1 VDKGTAYLCA
11 MIRSMTGYGKA
22 EGVIGSRKYS
32 VEVRSLNSKQ
42 FDLNMRMP
50 SVFREK
56 EMGLRKLL
64 RESVIRGK
72 CDFFLSY
79 EQDPSE
85 AKHEIN
91 TKLVQTYITQLE
103 ALAEGS
109 GLKGENLL
117 GMAIRMP
124 DALQSPQE
132 QLDDDV
138 WSGIEKLIVNALDAF
153 NTFRETEGAAT
164 LEDFN
169 NRIKTIRNESINLDP
184 LLDERLARIK
194 SRIKTNLSEA
204 IDRSKIDENRF
215 EQEVIFYIEKTDVS
229 EERTRLTAHC
239 NHFDEILADGIG
251 QGKKLGFIAQEIG
264 REINTL
270 GSKANDADIQRLV
283 VQMKDELEKIK
294 EQVLNV
300 L

>member
-1 VDKGTAYLCA
+1 MDKGTAYLCA
-11 MIRSMTGYGKA
+11 MIRSMTGFGKA
-22 EGVIGSRKYS
+22 EGVIRNRKYS

-91 TKLVQTYITQLE
+91 AKLVQTYITQLE

-124 DALQSPQE
+124 EALQSPQE

-138 WSGIEKLIVNALDAF
+138 WSAIEKLLTDALDAF
-153 NTFRETEGAAT
+153 NAFRETEGAAT

-169 NRIKTIRNESINLDP
+169 NRIKTIRDATINLDP
-184 LLDERLARIK
+184 LLDERLARIRT
-194 SRIKTNLSEA
+194 RIKTNLSEA

-229 EERTRLTAHC
+229 EERSRLTAHC
-239 NHFDEILADGIG
+239 DHFDEILADGIG

>member
-11 MIRSMTGYGKA
+11 MIRSMTGFGKA
-22 EGVIGSRKYS
+22 EGVIGNRKYS

-42 FDLNMRMP
+42 FDLNLRMP

-56 EMGLRKLL
+56 EMRLRKLL

-72 CDFFLSY
+72 CDFSLNY
-79 EQDPSE
+79 EQDPSD

-91 TKLVQTYITQLE
+91 AKLVQTYITQLE
-103 ALAEGS
+103 ALAEGA
-109 GLKGENLL
+109 GLKEENLL

-138 WSGIEKLIVNALDAF
+138 WSGIEKLLTNALDAF
-153 NTFRETEGAAT
+153 NAFRETEGAAT

-169 NRIKTIRNESINLDP
+169 NRIKTIRHASINLDP

-204 IDRSKIDENRF
+204 IDKSKIDENRF

-229 EERTRLTAHC
+229 EERSRLTAHC
-239 NHFDEILADGIG
+239 DHFDEILADGIG

>member
-1 VDKGTAYLCA
+1 MDKGTAYLCA
-11 MIRSMTGYGKA
+11 MIRSMTGFGKA
-22 EGVIGSRKYS
+22 EGVIRNRKYS
-32 VEVRSLNSKQ
+32 VEIRSLNSKQ
-42 FDLNMRMP
+42 FDLNIRMP

-91 TKLVQTYITQLE
+91 AKLVQTYITQLE
-103 ALAEGS
+103 ALAEDS

-138 WSGIEKLIVNALDAF
+138 WSGIEKLLTDALDAF
-153 NTFRETEGAAT
+153 NAFRETEGAAT

-169 NRIKTIRNESINLDP
+169 NRIKTIRDASINLDP
-184 LLDERLARIK
+184 LLDDRLARIK
-194 SRIKTNLSEA
+194 TRIKTNLSEA

-229 EERTRLTAHC
+229 EERSRLTAHC
-239 NHFDEILADGIG
+239 DHFDEILADGIG

>member
-1 VDKGTAYLCA
+1 MDKGTAYLCA

-22 EGVIGSRKYS
+22 EGVIGNRKYS

-91 TKLVQTYITQLE
+91 TKLVQAYITQLE
-103 ALAEGS
+103 SLAEGS

-132 QLDDDV
+132 HLDDDV
-138 WSGIEKLIVNALDAF
+138 WSGVEKLIVNALDAF

-164 LEDFN
+164 LDDFN
-169 NRIKTIRNESINLDP
+169 NRIKIIRNESINLDP

>member
-1 VDKGTAYLCA
+1 

-91 TKLVQTYITQLE
+91 TKLVQAYITQLE
-103 ALAEGS
+103 SLAEGS

-132 QLDDDV
+132 QLDDDI

-153 NTFRETEGAAT
+153 NTFRETEGLAT

-169 NRIKTIRNESINLDP
+169 NRIKIIRNESINLDP

-194 SRIKTNLSEA
+194 SRIKTNLSES

>member
-1 VDKGTAYLCA
+1 
-11 MIRSMTGYGKA
+11 MTGYGKA
-22 EGVIGSRKYS
+22 EGVIGNRKYS

-72 CDFFLSY
+72 GDFFLSY
-79 EQDPSE
+79 EQDPSD

-91 TKLVQTYITQLE
+91 AKLVQTYITQLE
-103 ALAEGS
+103 SLAEGS

-194 SRIKTNLSEA
+194 SRIKTNLSES

>member
-1 VDKGTAYLCA
+1 
-11 MIRSMTGYGKA
+11 MTGYGKA
-22 EGVIGSRKYS
+22 EGVIGNRKYS

-42 FDLNMRMP
+42 FDLNIRMP

-85 AKHEIN
+85 VKHEIN
-91 TKLVQTYITQLE
+91 TKLVQTYISQLE
-103 ALAEGS
+103 ALADSS
-109 GLKGENLL
+109 GVKGENLL

-124 DALQSPQE
+124 EALQSPQE
-132 QLDDDV
+132 KLDDDV
-138 WSGIEKLIVNALDAF
+138 WAGVEKLITHALKAF

-169 NRIKTIRNESINLDP
+169 NRIKIIRDESINLDP
-184 LLDERLARIK
+184 LLDARLSRIR

-229 EERTRLTAHC
+229 EERTRLAAHC

>member
-1 VDKGTAYLCA
+1 

-22 EGVIGSRKYS
+22 EGVIGNRKYS

-91 TKLVQTYITQLE
+91 TKLVQAYITQLE
-103 ALAEGS
+103 SLAEGS

-132 QLDDDV
+132 HLDDDV
-138 WSGIEKLIVNALDAF
+138 WSGVEKLIVNALDAF
-153 NTFRETEGAAT
+153 NTFRETEGTAT

-194 SRIKTNLSEA
+194 SRIKTNLSES

-229 EERTRLTAHC
+229 EERSRLTAHC

>member
-1 VDKGTAYLCA
+1 MDKGTAYLCA

-22 EGVIGSRKYS
+22 EGVIGSRKFT

-42 FDLNMRMP
+42 FDLNIRIP
-50 SVFREK
+50 SIFREK
-56 EMGLRKLL
+56 EMGLRKTL
-64 RESVIRGK
+64 REMVIRGK

-85 AKHEIN
+85 VKHEIN
-91 TKLVQTYITQLE
+91 TKLVQTYISQLE
-103 ALAEGS
+103 ALADSS
-109 GLKGENLL
+109 GVKKENIL

-124 DALQSPQE
+124 EALQAPKE
-132 QLDDDV
+132 QLDEAV
-138 WSGIEKLIVNALDAF
+138 WTGVEELVIQALNAF

-169 NRIKTIRNESINLDP
+169 NRIKSIRNESINLDP
-184 LLDERLARIK
+184 LLDKRLSKIR
-194 SRIKTNLSEA
+194 SRIKTNLAEV
-204 IDRSKIDENRF
+204 IDSSKIDENRF
-215 EQEVIFYIEKTDVS
+215 EQEVLFYIEKTDVS
-229 EERTRLTAHC
+229 EERTRLAAHC
-239 NHFDEILADGIG
+239 DHFDEILADGIG

-270 GSKANDADIQRLV
+270 GSKANDAEIQRLV
-283 VQMKDELEKIK
+283 VKMKDELEKIK

>member
-1 VDKGTAYLCA
+1 
-11 MIRSMTGYGKA
+11 MTGYGKA
-22 EGVIGSRKYS
+22 EGVIGNRKYS

-42 FDLNMRMP
+42 FDLNIRMP

-64 RESVIRGK
+64 REIVIRGK

-85 AKHEIN
+85 VKHEIN
-91 TKLVQTYITQLE
+91 TKLVQTYISQLE
-103 ALAEGS
+103 ALADSS
-109 GLKGENLL
+109 GVKGENLL

-124 DALQSPQE
+124 EALQSPQE
-132 QLDDDV
+132 HLDDDV
-138 WSGIEKLIVNALDAF
+138 WTGVEKLITQALNAF
-153 NTFRETEGAAT
+153 NIFRETEGAAT

-169 NRIKTIRNESINLDP
+169 NRIKIIRDESINLDP
-184 LLDERLARIK
+184 LLEARLSRIR

-229 EERTRLTAHC
+229 EERTRLAAHC

>member
-1 VDKGTAYLCA
+1 
-11 MIRSMTGYGKA
+11 MTGFGKA
-22 EGVIGSRKYS
+22 EGVIRNRKYS

-91 TKLVQTYITQLE
+91 AKLVQTYITQLE

-124 DALQSPQE
+124 EALQSPQE

-138 WSGIEKLIVNALDAF
+138 WSAIEKLLTDALDAF
-153 NTFRETEGAAT
+153 NAFRETEGAAT

-169 NRIKTIRNESINLDP
+169 NRIKTIRDATINLDP
-184 LLDERLARIK
+184 LLDERLARIRT
-194 SRIKTNLSEA
+194 RIKTNLSEA

-229 EERTRLTAHC
+229 EERSRLTAHC
-239 NHFDEILADGIG
+239 DHFDEILADGIG

>member
-1 VDKGTAYLCA
+1 
-11 MIRSMTGYGKA
+11 MTGYGKA
-22 EGVIGSRKYS
+22 EGVIGSRKFT

-42 FDLNMRMP
+42 FDLNIRIP
-50 SVFREK
+50 SIFREK
-56 EMGLRKLL
+56 EMGLRKTL
-64 RESVIRGK
+64 REMVIRGK

-85 AKHEIN
+85 VKHEIN
-91 TKLVQTYITQLE
+91 TKLVQTYISQLE
-103 ALAEGS
+103 ALADSS
-109 GLKGENLL
+109 GVKKENIL

-124 DALQSPQE
+124 EALQAPKE
-132 QLDDDV
+132 QLDEAV
-138 WSGIEKLIVNALDAF
+138 WTGVEELVIQALTAF

-169 NRIKTIRNESINLDP
+169 NRIKSIRNESINLDP
-184 LLDERLARIK
+184 LLDKRLSKIR
-194 SRIKTNLSEA
+194 SRIKTNLAEV
-204 IDRSKIDENRF
+204 IDSSKIDENRF
-215 EQEVIFYIEKTDVS
+215 EQEVLFYIEKTDVS
-229 EERTRLTAHC
+229 EERTRLAAHC
-239 NHFDEILADGIG
+239 DHFDEILADGIG

-270 GSKANDADIQRLV
+270 GSKANDAEIQRLV
-283 VQMKDELEKIK
+283 VKMKDELEKIK

>member
-1 VDKGTAYLCA
+1 

-22 EGVIGSRKYS
+22 EGVIGNRKYS

-91 TKLVQTYITQLE
+91 TKLVQAYITQLE
-103 ALAEGS
+103 SLAEGS

-138 WSGIEKLIVNALDAF
+138 WSGVEKLIVNALDAF

-194 SRIKTNLSEA
+194 SRIKTNLSES

>member
-22 EGVIGSRKYS
+22 EGAIGNRKYS
-32 VEVRSLNSKQ
+32 VEIRSLNSKQ
-42 FDLNMRMP
+42 FDLNLRMP

-103 ALAEGS
+103 ALADSS
-109 GLKGENLL
+109 GVKGENLL

-124 DALQSPQE
+124 EALQSPQE

-138 WSGIEKLIVNALDAF
+138 WAGVEKLTIQALHAF
-153 NTFRETEGAAT
+153 NAFRETEGAAT

-169 NRIKTIRNESINLDP
+169 NRIKMIRDESINLDP
-184 LLDERLARIK
+184 LLDERLSRIR
-194 SRIKTNLSEA
+194 SRIKTNLSDS

>member
-1 VDKGTAYLCA
+1 MDKGTAYLCA
-11 MIRSMTGYGKA
+11 MIRSMTGFGKA
-22 EGVIGSRKYS
+22 EGVIRNRKYS

-91 TKLVQTYITQLE
+91 AKLVQTYITQLE

-124 DALQSPQE
+124 EALQSPQE
-132 QLDDDV
+132 QLDEDV
-138 WSGIEKLIVNALDAF
+138 WSGIEKLLTDALDAF
-153 NTFRETEGAAT
+153 NAFRETEGAAT

-169 NRIKTIRNESINLDP
+169 NRIKTIRHASINLDP

-204 IDRSKIDENRF
+204 IDKSKIDENRF

-229 EERTRLTAHC
+229 EERSRLTAHC
-239 NHFDEILADGIG
+239 DHFDEILADGIG

>member
-1 VDKGTAYLCA
+1 

-22 EGVIGSRKYS
+22 EGVIGNRKYS

-91 TKLVQTYITQLE
+91 TKLVQAYITQLE
-103 ALAEGS
+103 SLAEGS

-138 WSGIEKLIVNALDAF
+138 WSGVEKLIVNALDAF

-194 SRIKTNLSEA
+194 SRIKTNLSES

-229 EERTRLTAHC
+229 EERSRLTAHC

>member
-1 VDKGTAYLCA
+1 

-22 EGVIGSRKYS
+22 EGVIGNRKYS

-91 TKLVQTYITQLE
+91 TKLVQAYITQLE
-103 ALAEGS
+103 SLAEGS

-138 WSGIEKLIVNALDAF
+138 WSGVEKLIINALDAF

-169 NRIKTIRNESINLDP
+169 NRIKIIRNESINLDP
-184 LLDERLARIK
+184 LLDDRLARIK

>member
-1 VDKGTAYLCA
+1 
-11 MIRSMTGYGKA
+11 MTGFGKA
-22 EGVIGSRKYS
+22 EGVIGNRKYS

-42 FDLNMRMP
+42 FDLNLRMP

-64 RESVIRGK
+64 RESIIRGK
-72 CDFFLSY
+72 CDFFLNY
-79 EQDPSE
+79 EQDPSD

-91 TKLVQTYITQLE
+91 AKLVQTYITQLE
-103 ALAEGS
+103 ALAEGA
-109 GLKGENLL
+109 GLKEENLL

-138 WSGIEKLIVNALDAF
+138 WSGIEKLLTNALDAF
-153 NTFRETEGAAT
+153 NAFRETEGAAT

-169 NRIKTIRNESINLDP
+169 NRIKTIRHATINLDP

-229 EERTRLTAHC
+229 EERSRLTAHC
-239 NHFDEILADGIG
+239 DHFDEILADGIG

>member
-1 VDKGTAYLCA
+1 
-11 MIRSMTGYGKA
+11 MTGFGKA
-22 EGVIGSRKYS
+22 EGVIRNRKYS

-42 FDLNMRMP
+42 FDLNIRMP

-91 TKLVQTYITQLE
+91 AKLVQTYITQLE
-103 ALAEGS
+103 ALAEDS

-138 WSGIEKLIVNALDAF
+138 WSGIEKLLTNALDAF
-153 NTFRETEGAAT
+153 NAFRETEGAAT

-169 NRIKTIRNESINLDP
+169 NRIKTIRDASINLDP
-184 LLDERLARIK
+184 LLDDRLARIK
-194 SRIKTNLSEA
+194 TRIKTNLSEA

-229 EERTRLTAHC
+229 EERSRLTAHC
-239 NHFDEILADGIG
+239 DHFDEILADGIG

>member
-1 VDKGTAYLCA
+1 
-11 MIRSMTGYGKA
+11 MTGFGKA
-22 EGVIGSRKYS
+22 EGVIRNRKYS

-91 TKLVQTYITQLE
+91 AKLVQTYITQLE

-124 DALQSPQE
+124 EALQSPQE

-138 WSGIEKLIVNALDAF
+138 WSGIEKLLTDALDAF
-153 NTFRETEGAAT
+153 NAFRETEGAAT

-169 NRIKTIRNESINLDP
+169 NRIKTIRDATINLDP
-184 LLDERLARIK
+184 LLDERLARIRT
-194 SRIKTNLSEA
+194 RIKTNLSEA

-229 EERTRLTAHC
+229 EERSRLTAHC
-239 NHFDEILADGIG
+239 DHFDEILADGIG

>member
-1 VDKGTAYLCA
+1 MDKGTAYLCA

-22 EGVIGSRKYS
+22 EGVIGNRKYS

-42 FDLNMRMP
+42 FDLNIRMP

-103 ALAEGS
+103 ALSEDS

-138 WSGIEKLIVNALDAF
+138 WSGIEKLIITALDAF

-169 NRIKTIRNESINLDP
+169 NRIKIIRHESINLDP

-229 EERTRLTAHC
+229 EERTRLKAHC
-239 NHFDEILADGIG
+239 DHFDEILADGIG

-294 EQVLNV
+294 EQVLNI

>member
-1 VDKGTAYLCA
+1 
-11 MIRSMTGYGKA
+11 MTGYGKA
-22 EGVIGSRKYS
+22 EGVIGNRKYT

-42 FDLNMRMP
+42 FDLNIRIP
-50 SVFREK
+50 SIFREK
-56 EMGLRKLL
+56 EMGLRKTL
-64 RESVIRGK
+64 REMVIRGK

-85 AKHEIN
+85 VKHEIN
-91 TKLVQTYITQLE
+91 TKLVQTYISQLE
-103 ALAEGS
+103 ALADSS
-109 GLKGENLL
+109 GVKKENIL

-124 DALQSPQE
+124 EALQAPKE
-132 QLDDDV
+132 QLDEAV
-138 WSGIEKLIVNALDAF
+138 WTGVEELVIQALNAF

-169 NRIKTIRNESINLDP
+169 NRIKSIRNESINLDP
-184 LLDERLARIK
+184 LLDKRLSKIR
-194 SRIKTNLSEA
+194 SRIKTNLAEV
-204 IDRSKIDENRF
+204 IDSSKIDENRF
-215 EQEVIFYIEKTDVS
+215 EQEVLFYIEKTDVS
-229 EERTRLTAHC
+229 EERTRLAAHC
-239 NHFDEILADGIG
+239 DHFDEILADGIG

-270 GSKANDADIQRLV
+270 GSKANDAEIQRLV
-283 VQMKDELEKIK
+283 VKMKDELEKIK

>member
-1 VDKGTAYLCA
+1 MDKGTAYLCA
-11 MIRSMTGYGKA
+11 MIRSMTGFGKA
-22 EGVIGSRKYS
+22 EGVIRNRKYS

-42 FDLNMRMP
+42 FDLNIRMP

-91 TKLVQTYITQLE
+91 AKLVQTYITQLE
-103 ALAEGS
+103 ALAEDS

-138 WSGIEKLIVNALDAF
+138 WSGIEKLLTNALDAF
-153 NTFRETEGAAT
+153 NAFRETEGAAT

-169 NRIKTIRNESINLDP
+169 NRIKTIRDASINLDP
-184 LLDERLARIK
+184 LLDDRLARIK
-194 SRIKTNLSEA
+194 TRIKTNLSEA

-229 EERTRLTAHC
+229 EERSRLTAHC
-239 NHFDEILADGIG
+239 DHFDEILADGIG

>member
-1 VDKGTAYLCA
+1 
-11 MIRSMTGYGKA
+11 MIRSMTGFGKA
-22 EGVIGSRKYS
+22 EGVIGNRKYS

-42 FDLNMRMP
+42 FDLNLRMP

-91 TKLVQTYITQLE
+91 AKLVQTYITQLE
-103 ALAEGS
+103 ALAEGA
-109 GLKGENLL
+109 GLKEENLL

-138 WSGIEKLIVNALDAF
+138 WSGIEKLITNALDAF
-153 NTFRETEGAAT
+153 NAFRETEGAAT

-169 NRIKTIRNESINLDP
+169 NRIKTIRHATINLDP

-229 EERTRLTAHC
+229 EERSRLTAHC
-239 NHFDEILADGIG
+239 DHFDEILADGIG

>member
-1 VDKGTAYLCA
+1 MDKGTAYLCA

-22 EGVIGSRKYS
+22 EGVIGNRKYS

-91 TKLVQTYITQLE
+91 TKLVQAYITQLE
-103 ALAEGS
+103 SLAEGS

-138 WSGIEKLIVNALDAF
+138 WSGVEKLIINALDAF

-169 NRIKTIRNESINLDP
+169 NRIKIIRNESINLDP

>member
-1 VDKGTAYLCA
+1 
-11 MIRSMTGYGKA
+11 MTGYGKA
-22 EGVIGSRKYS
+22 EGVIGSRKYT

-42 FDLNMRMP
+42 FDLNIRIP
-50 SVFREK
+50 SIFREK
-56 EMGLRKLL
+56 EMGLRKTL
-64 RESVIRGK
+64 REMVIRGK

-85 AKHEIN
+85 VKHEIN
-91 TKLVQTYITQLE
+91 TKLVQTYISQLE
-103 ALAEGS
+103 ALADSS
-109 GLKGENLL
+109 GVKKENIL

-124 DALQSPQE
+124 EALQAPKE
-132 QLDDDV
+132 QLDEAV
-138 WSGIEKLIVNALDAF
+138 WTGVEELVIQALTAF

-169 NRIKTIRNESINLDP
+169 NRIKSIRNESINLDP
-184 LLDERLARIK
+184 LLEKRLSKIR
-194 SRIKTNLSEA
+194 SRIKTNLAEV
-204 IDRSKIDENRF
+204 IDSSKIDENRF
-215 EQEVIFYIEKTDVS
+215 EQEVLFYIEKTDVS
-229 EERTRLTAHC
+229 EERTRLAAHC
-239 NHFDEILADGIG
+239 DHFDEILADGIG

-270 GSKANDADIQRLV
+270 GSKANDAEIQRLV
-283 VQMKDELEKIK
+283 VKMKDELEKIK

>member
-1 VDKGTAYLCA
+1 
-11 MIRSMTGYGKA
+11 MTGFGKA
-22 EGVIGSRKYS
+22 EGVIGNRKYS

-42 FDLNMRMP
+42 FDLNLRMP

-56 EMGLRKLL
+56 EMRLRKLL

-72 CDFFLSY
+72 CDFSLNY
-79 EQDPSE
+79 EQDPSD

-91 TKLVQTYITQLE
+91 AKLVQTYITQLE
-103 ALAEGS
+103 ALAEGA
-109 GLKGENLL
+109 GLKEENLL

-138 WSGIEKLIVNALDAF
+138 WSGIEKLLTNALDAF
-153 NTFRETEGAAT
+153 NAFRETEGAAT

-169 NRIKTIRNESINLDP
+169 NRIKTIRHASINLDP

-204 IDRSKIDENRF
+204 IDKSKIDENRF

-229 EERTRLTAHC
+229 EERSRLTAHC
-239 NHFDEILADGIG
+239 DHFDEILADGIG

>member
-1 VDKGTAYLCA
+1 MDKGTADLCA
-11 MIRSMTGYGKA
+11 MIRSMTGFGKA
-22 EGVIGSRKYS
+22 EGVIRNRKYS

-91 TKLVQTYITQLE
+91 AKLVQTYITQLE

-124 DALQSPQE
+124 EALQSPQE

-138 WSGIEKLIVNALDAF
+138 WSAIEKLLTDALDAF
-153 NTFRETEGAAT
+153 NAFRETEGAAT

-169 NRIKTIRNESINLDP
+169 NRIKTIRDATINLDP
-184 LLDERLARIK
+184 LLDERLARIRT
-194 SRIKTNLSEA
+194 RIKTNLSEA

-229 EERTRLTAHC
+229 EERSRLTAHC
-239 NHFDEILADGIG
+239 DHFDEILADGIG

>member
-1 VDKGTAYLCA
+1 
-11 MIRSMTGYGKA
+11 MTGFGKA
-22 EGVIGSRKYS
+22 EGVIGNRKYS

-42 FDLNMRMP
+42 FDLNLRMP

-79 EQDPSE
+79 EQDPSD

-91 TKLVQTYITQLE
+91 AKLVQTYITQLE
-103 ALAEGS
+103 ALAEGA
-109 GLKGENLL
+109 GLKEENLL

-138 WSGIEKLIVNALDAF
+138 WSGIEKLLTNALDAF
-153 NTFRETEGAAT
+153 NAFRETEGAAT

-169 NRIKTIRNESINLDP
+169 NRIKTIRHASINLDP

-204 IDRSKIDENRF
+204 IDTSKIDENRF

-229 EERTRLTAHC
+229 EERSRLTAHC
-239 NHFDEILADGIG
+239 DHFDEILADGIG

>member
-1 VDKGTAYLCA
+1 
-11 MIRSMTGYGKA
+11 MIRSMTGFGKA
-22 EGVIGSRKYS
+22 EGVIGNRKYS

-42 FDLNMRMP
+42 FDLNLRMP

-79 EQDPSE
+79 EQDPSD

-91 TKLVQTYITQLE
+91 AKLVQTYITQLE
-103 ALAEGS
+103 ALAEGA
-109 GLKGENLL
+109 GLKEENLL

-138 WSGIEKLIVNALDAF
+138 WSGIEKLLTNALDAF
-153 NTFRETEGAAT
+153 NAFRETEGAAT

-169 NRIKTIRNESINLDP
+169 NRIKTIRHASINLDP

-204 IDRSKIDENRF
+204 IDKSKIDENRF

-229 EERTRLTAHC
+229 EERSRLTAHC
-239 NHFDEILADGIG
+239 DHFDEILADGIG

>member
-1 VDKGTAYLCA
+1 
-11 MIRSMTGYGKA
+11 MTGYGKA
-22 EGVIGSRKYS
+22 EGVIGNRKYT

-42 FDLNMRMP
+42 FDLNIRIP
-50 SVFREK
+50 SIFREK

-64 RESVIRGK
+64 REMVIRGK
-72 CDFFLSY
+72 CDFFLNY

-85 AKHEIN
+85 VKHEIN
-91 TKLVQTYITQLE
+91 TKLVQTYISQLE
-103 ALAEGS
+103 SLADSS
-109 GLKGENLL
+109 GVKGENLL

-124 DALQSPQE
+124 EALQAPKE
-132 QLDDDV
+132 QLDEAV
-138 WSGIEKLIVNALDAF
+138 WAGIEELVIQALNAF

-169 NRIKTIRNESINLDP
+169 NRIKSIRNESINLDP
-184 LLDERLARIK
+184 LLDKRLSKIR
-194 SRIKTNLSEA
+194 SRIKTNLAEV
-204 IDRSKIDENRF
+204 IDSSKIDENRF
-215 EQEVIFYIEKTDVS
+215 EQEVLFYIEKTDVS
-229 EERTRLTAHC
+229 EERTRLAAHC
-239 NHFDEILADGIG
+239 DHFDEILADGIG

-270 GSKANDADIQRLV
+270 GSKANDAEIQRLV
-283 VQMKDELEKIK
+283 VKMKDELEKIK

>member
-1 VDKGTAYLCA
+1 
-11 MIRSMTGYGKA
+11 MTGYGKA
-22 EGVIGSRKYS
+22 EGVIGNRKYT

-42 FDLNMRMP
+42 FDLNIRIP
-50 SVFREK
+50 SIFREK
-56 EMGLRKLL
+56 EMGLRKTL
-64 RESVIRGK
+64 REMVIRGK

-85 AKHEIN
+85 VKHEIN
-91 TKLVQTYITQLE
+91 TKLVQTYISQLE
-103 ALAEGS
+103 ALADSS
-109 GLKGENLL
+109 GVKKENIL

-124 DALQSPQE
+124 EALQAPKE
-132 QLDDDV
+132 QLDEAV
-138 WSGIEKLIVNALDAF
+138 WTGVEELVIQALTAF

-169 NRIKTIRNESINLDP
+169 NRIKSIRNESINLDP
-184 LLDERLARIK
+184 LLEKRLSKIR
-194 SRIKTNLSEA
+194 SRIKTNLAEV
-204 IDRSKIDENRF
+204 IDSSKIDENRF
-215 EQEVIFYIEKTDVS
+215 EQEVLFYIEKTDVS
-229 EERTRLTAHC
+229 EERTRLAAHC
-239 NHFDEILADGIG
+239 DHFDEILADGIG

-270 GSKANDADIQRLV
+270 GSKANDAEIQRLV
-283 VQMKDELEKIK
+283 VKMKDELEKIK

>member
-1 VDKGTAYLCA
+1 

-22 EGVIGSRKYS
+22 EGVIGNRKYS

-138 WSGIEKLIVNALDAF
+138 WSGLEQLIINALEAF

-169 NRIKTIRNESINLDP
+169 NRIKIIRNESINLDP

-283 VQMKDELEKIK
+283 VQMKDELETIK